1 MNFQKVAVCDD
12 EKASLIAIKK
22 YVEKSFLQYGIDFKI
37 NMFQSVRTMMK
48 EMREDT
54 YDLCFLD
61 IDMPE
66 MNGID
71 LAEKICRQY
80 AQTRIIFVSAKEEYV
95 FQSFRVHPFSF
106 VRKSCFQDDMDQTI
120 RDLSSLA
127 CDKEEQKQTFEIV
140 DEAGYK
146 HIFLTDSVY
155 YLEAK
160 EKYINVVLE
169 DNKKLLRCSLKSVEK
184 KLEPYGMIR
193 CHKSYIVNIKKVF
206 AVKYDHL
213 VMLDKTELPI
223 RRGMVTCL
231 KERLCGIL
239 VE

>member
-1 MNFQKVAVCDD
+1 MEFQRIAVCDD
-12 EKASLIAIKK
+12 EKASLIAINK
-22 YVEKSFLQYGIDFKI
+22 YIEKNFLQYGINFKI
-37 NMFQSVRTMMK
+37 NIFQSVSVMLK
-48 EMREDT
+48 YMREYT

-71 LAEKICRQY
+71 LAERIYKQNT
-80 AQTRIIFVSAKEEYV
+80 QTRIIFVSAKEEYV
-95 FQSFRVHPFSF
+95 FQSFRAHPFSF
-106 VRKSCFQDDMDQTI
+106 VRKSCFQDDMARVI
-120 RDLSSLA
+120 KDLSSLT
-127 CDKEEQKQTFEIV
+127 CEKEQQKQSCKIL
-140 DEAGYK
+140 DEAGYE
-146 HIFLTDSVY
+146 HNFLLDSIC

-160 EKYINVVLE
+160 EKYVNVVLK
-169 DNKKLLRCSLKSVEK
+169 DNKILLRCSLKSIEK

-223 RRGMVTCL
+223 RRGMVTEL
-231 KERLCGIL
+231 KQKLCNIL
-239 VE
+239 TQ